1 MSNAPSSLSPRQRM
15 INMMYLV
22 LTALLALNVS
32 KEVLNAFHSVNY
44 GLKSTNESTIVTN
57 QQVYTQFEDIALRNP
72 EKNGPWKD
80 RAFAVKSNIN
90 DLQSLIKEIKF
101 ELIKDADQKIH
112 FIGEVDAENKSTE
125 FEIKDV
131 SYADFIKQHPH
142 LINKKIGFEKDGKI
156 KVVQNEKNTSI
167 AWNLL
172 RDDKPESVEY
182 VLGPKLKDNIDG
194 LKAILLSEKQ
204 DYNNNKDGVQI
215 LLEDKSLRQEIA
227 KILSTKISG
236 VKSKK
241 FGSGKADSTWLAT
254 KFRAM
259 PVIAAFTM
267 LTQLESDLLKI
278 ESDIIKHLL
287 KTIDADA
294 ITMTGGKA
302 MVMPRSSY
310 VFSGDAYTADIFFG
324 LKDKFQNPTVYF
336 TDNMGDLK
344 NNGDGTYNCVGC
356 DSLPIIGGV
365 AKLNQETKR
374 VGVYEYGGLMKI
386 STDMTNK
393 YYPFGPIEYRV
404 AKKSVV
410 VSPTRMNTMYV
421 LTTKSRKCVSLF
433 S

>member
-1 MSNAPSSLSPRQRM
+1 
-15 INMMYLV
+15 
-22 LTALLALNVS
+22 
-32 KEVLNAFHSVNY
+32 
-44 GLKSTNESTIVTN
+44 
-57 QQVYTQFEDIALRNP
+57 
-72 EKNGPWKD
+72 
-80 RAFAVKSNIN
+80 
-90 DLQSLIKEIKF
+90 KF

-112 FIGEVDAENKSTE
+112 FIGEVDAENKSKE

-287 KTIDADA
+287 KTINVGA
-294 ITMTGGKA
+294 IVTSGGQA
-302 MVMPRSSY
+302 MVMPKSDY
-310 VFSGDAYTADIFFG
+310 VFKGDNYSADIFFG
-324 LKDKFQNPTVYF
+324 IKDKYKNPTVF
-336 TDNMGDLK
+336 ITDDKSNVKD
-344 NNGDGTYNCVGC
+344 NGDNTYTCVGC
-356 DSLPIIGGV
+356 DSVPIVGGV
-365 AKLNQETKR
+365 ARYNVETKR
-374 VGVYEYGGLMKI
+374 IGTYEYSGLLKI
-386 STDMTNK
+386 SGDDNDR
-393 YYPFGPIEYRV
+393 YFPFGPKEYRV

-421 LTTKSRKCVSLF
+421 LTTKSKIKSGKIDDKDG
-433 S
+433 